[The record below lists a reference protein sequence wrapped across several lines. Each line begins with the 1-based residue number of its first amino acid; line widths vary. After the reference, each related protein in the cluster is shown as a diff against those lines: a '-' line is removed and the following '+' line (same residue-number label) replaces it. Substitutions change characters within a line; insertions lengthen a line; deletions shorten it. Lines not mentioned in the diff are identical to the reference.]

1 MDLKEFRT
9 TRGLTQAELAKE
21 LGFSKSYYSKIEND
35 ERQPSFPFMSKLKN
49 RYPEVSINDI
59 FFRSNRNK

>member
-21 LGFSKSYYSKIEND
+21 LGFSKSYYSKIENE
-35 ERQPSFPFMSKLKN
+35 ERQPSFLFMSKLKN
-49 RYPEVSINDI
+49 RYQEVSIDEI
-59 FFRSNRNK
+59 FFRSSRSK